1 MRICIFSDTHGNLVA
16 LDAVLADMR
25 QQGAFDLLV
34 MAGDLAMFGPR
45 PAETIDRLRALDCL
59 VLMGNTD
66 AYIVEQAGES
76 PREMKAARWAAERIG
91 AERVQY
97 LARLPF
103 AYSVQPSAGHE
114 LLIFHANPRDLEAD
128 LRPDRSEAHV
138 RALLEGVRAEVL
150 AFGHIHIPYIRQ
162 LGAQTLFDIASAGLP
177 RDGDPRAAY
186 GIAEWTAP
194 DGWRLNHRRVA
205 YDVDAVVA
213 DMRASGMPD
222 AEKQIEILKSARY

>member
-1 MRICIFSDTHGNLVA
+1 MRVCIFSDTHGNLVA

-66 AYIVEQAGES
+66 AYVVEQAGQS
-76 PREMKAARWAAERIG
+76 
-91 AERVQY
+91 
-97 LARLPF
+97 
-103 AYSVQPSAGHE
+103 
-114 LLIFHANPRDLEAD
+114 
-128 LRPDRSEAHV
+128 
-138 RALLEGVRAEVL
+138 
-150 AFGHIHIPYIRQ
+150 
-162 LGAQTLFDIASAGLP
+162 P

-186 GIAEWTAP
+186 GIAEWTAQ
-194 DGWRLNHRRVA
+194 DGWRLDHRRVA

-213 DMRASGMPD
+213 DMRTSGMPD